1 MSYRVKKKDLLIFVI
16 ATAVVLYLVFDGNVY
31 NTIVSFKH
39 MNLSWLL
46 MSVVGILLFWLFE
59 AMTFHLII
67 KNYDPK
73 FSFRKILKLTVAT
86 QFFNGITPFS
96 SGGQPFQI
104 YALTKNS
111 KLGVSKISSAAL
123 HNFILY
129 QTALVLMGIAALIAN
144 QAFGFFAGDSLNL
157 RTLAFIGIALNITV
171 IAALLVMALAPKL
184 LTPVINGSFKLLQY
198 TPLKKRLP
206 RFKDKLQHWIETF
219 RLDNAVLFKKNRYFF
234 PIIVI
239 NILKLGSFYS
249 IAYFVCRAVGFNELN
264 IYQAIIA
271 SAFVMLIT
279 SLVPIPGA
287 TGGAEFGF
295 LAFFGAFNIGT
306 LSHGIM
312 LLWRFITY
320 YIGLLI
326 GFITFYFG
334 YCLNTKKTVSPKI
347 KQSATSV

>member
-1 MSYRVKKKDLLIFVI
+1 MSYRVKRKDLLIFII
-16 ATAVVLYLVFDGNVY
+16 ATAVVLYLVFRGNVY
-31 NTIVSFKH
+31 NTLLSFQN
-39 MNLSWLL
+39 MNPSWLIL
-46 MSVVGILLFWLFE
+46 SVVGIFIFWFFE

-67 KNYDPK
+67 KNYDPN
-73 FSFRKILKLTVAT
+73 FSFRKIFKLTVAT

-111 KLGVSKISSAAL
+111 KLGVSKVSSAAL

-129 QTALVLMGIAALIAN
+129 QAALVLMGIGALIAN
-144 QAFGFFAGDSLNL
+144 ESFGFFSGDSINL

-171 IAALLVMALAPKL
+171 IAGLLVMALAPKL
-184 LTPVINGSFKLLQY
+184 LTPVINGVFKLLKF
-198 TPLKKRLP
+198 TPLKKRIP
-206 RFKDKLQHWIETF
+206 SYKDKLQHWIETF
-219 RLDNAVLFKKNRYFF
+219 RMDNEVLFKRNRYFL
-234 PIIVI
+234 PIIII
-239 NILKLGSFYS
+239 NILKLASFYS
-249 IAYFVCRAVGFNELN
+249 IAYFVCRAVGFDTLS

-326 GFITFYFG
+326 GFVTFYFG
-334 YCLNTKKTVSPKI
+334 YCIGNKKPAS
-347 KQSATSV
+347 